1 MRADE
6 PVLTQLPEVAP
17 SVTVDPATGKPA
29 DPAGGDPETLR
40 EAFHLLPGFRVER
53 LFTVPRQT
61 CGSWVSLTVDPKG
74 RLIASDQAAAGLFR
88 ITPSPIGSG
97 QPTRVEPLLAGISS
111 AQGLLFAFGSLYV
124 TRNGHTALYR
134 LRDTDGDDRFD
145 ETTRLAEIGG
155 GGEHGPHGLRL
166 SPDGKQILL
175 VAGNHTQVPLTIVA
189 DPPQRMGGVRPGQRH
204 ATITAGGTCRL
215 SPNWDEDLLLPRQ
228 WDAGGHAVGLLAPA
242 GWIASIDPDGKQW
255 DLRTIG
261 FRNAYD
267 IALNADGELFTYDS
281 DPEWDLGTP
290 GIARR
295 EFCTP

>member
-1 MRADE
+1 MKSSAGCLALFVATSVLAGAMRADE

-29 DPAGGDPETLR
+29 DPAGGGPETLR

-53 LFTVPRQT
+53 LFTVPRKT

-124 TRNGHTALYR
+124 TRNGHGALYR

-145 ETTRLAEIGG
+145 ETTRLAEIAG

-189 DPPQRMGGVRPGQRH
+189 DPPQRMGGVRTRTAARH
-204 ATITAGGTCRL
+204 DHRRRHLPAVAELGRRFAFAPAMGCRRPRRRFAGPRRLDRQPSIPTESSGTCGR
-215 SPNWDEDLLLPRQ
+215 SAFAMPSTSR
-228 WDAGGHAVGLLAPA
+228 
-242 GWIASIDPDGKQW
+242 
-255 DLRTIG
+255 
-261 FRNAYD
+261 
-267 IALNADGELFTYDS
+267 
-281 DPEWDLGTP
+281 
-290 GIARR
+290 
-295 EFCTP
+295 